1 MMKRGGKG
9 KSKGKERELEI
20 LDRDELFWTR
30 VSF

>member
-1 MMKRGGKG
+1 MKRGEG